1 MSKLYIINSPIL
13 TAYGLWRFEGPLT
26 EEAARDLLAG
36 GFISALGHEG
46 AAHFLSARLG
56 VELPYNRIRV
66 TLEPGERALILRIVG
81 RLPEN
86 LVLSASEMADLS
98 VELGLLTR
106 LE

>member
-1 MSKLYIINSPIL
+1 MPCLYVINSPVL
-13 TAYGLWRFEGPLT
+13 TDYGLWRFDGPLD
-26 EEAARDLLAG
+26 EAAARALLTG

-56 VELPYNRIRV
+56 IELPLNRIRV
-66 TLEPGERALILRIVG
+66 TLEPGDQALVMRLLQ

-86 LVLSASEMADLS
+86 SALSAAEMADIPI
-98 VELGLLTR
+98 ELGLLTR